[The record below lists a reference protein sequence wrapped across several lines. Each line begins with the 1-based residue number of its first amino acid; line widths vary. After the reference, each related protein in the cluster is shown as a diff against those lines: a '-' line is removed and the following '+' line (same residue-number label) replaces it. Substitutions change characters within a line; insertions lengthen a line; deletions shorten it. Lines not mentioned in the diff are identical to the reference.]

1 MFPPCLSAIIT
12 YFTNTLLSASTVLLF
27 FTLNSSLYGTK
38 FEKRKYSFSSLLF
51 AVLFRFNWSFG
62 IIHIQLEELPI
73 ALLVVWVWIYFLSF
87 YLLGKK
93 SLFFSVILKRIFRDF
108 SGGPGVKTLLSR
120 AWVQVWSL
128 VAGLKSPTL
137 CSQETKT

>member
-93 SLFFSVILKRIFRDF
+93 SLFFSVILKRIFWHLVEQ
-108 SGGPGVKTLLSR
+108 SIQQSLPTHHLMTLLRCHSFIFQSSR
-120 AWVQVWSL
+120 FFRLSF
-128 VAGLKSPTL
+128 
-137 CSQETKT
+137 